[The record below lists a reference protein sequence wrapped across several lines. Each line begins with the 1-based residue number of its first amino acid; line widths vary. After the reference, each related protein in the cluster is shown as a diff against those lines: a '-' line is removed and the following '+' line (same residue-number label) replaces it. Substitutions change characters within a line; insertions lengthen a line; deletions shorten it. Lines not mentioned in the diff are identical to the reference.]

1 MSTSINSSGI
11 TFPDATTQTTAVTSG
26 VTSLNGQ
33 TGAITETTFGNIG
46 SYVPAII
53 YSNSGTL
60 YTFGSTVAGSSLTG
74 FNANS
79 STQGVSVFAII
90 QNTVIN
96 LGLSGTWRNMGNSKN
111 FSTAG
116 CCVTTWNYVPSLWV
130 RVS

>member
-11 TFPDATTQTTAVTSG
+11 TFPDATTQTTAATAG

-46 SYVPAII
+46 SYVPAGVV
-53 YSNSGTL
+53 SNSATYYGN
-60 YTFGSTVAGSSLTG
+60 GSTVAGSSLYNIDLNG
-74 FNANS
+74 SVRGVNVFGLLGS
-79 STQGVSVFAII
+79 SAT
-90 QNTVIN
+90 N

-111 FSTAG
+111 YLITG
-116 CCVTTWNYVPSLWV
+116 CCGSYWTYPVSLWV